1 MNQAESGRSLIEML
15 AVIGIIGVLSVG
27 VISTV
32 RWGLVSGK
40 TFSLQADVESAAQQL
55 QELCSWNGDWDEC
68 NAKTTDLDLPSSL
81 TLKEE
86 ADGILQ
92 TTEAVPVRVCRRLL
106 NPTYTNWTED
116 LVGSIK
122 IIIPN
127 GPTNTKSIPI
137 PDTDEGRNYWKSA
150 CGTSASGSPVT
161 MEFTVIK

>member
-32 RWGLVSGK
+32 RWGLVSGQ

-55 QELCSWNGDWDEC
+55 QELCSWNGDWDDC

-81 TLKEE
+81 TLKEGT
-86 ADGILQ
+86 GILQ

-116 LVGSIK
+116 LVGSIY
-122 IIIPN
+122 IVET
-127 GPTNTKSIPI
+127 GRSELIPI
-137 PDTDEGRNYWKSA
+137 PDNDEGREIWKTA
-150 CGTSASGSPVT
+150 CGTSAFGPPVT